1 MKMDMKKAFLMLI
14 CLMAGWANGV
24 GAEITHDTSVL
35 RVDSATFVGNGIANF
50 TQRIYVT
57 VCNLSNMDF
66 EGYFYLFRKNNTLF
80 DGQLNVRVAAGA
92 TKEVGIDF
100 EAWGA
105 GEFEYLVCADAD
117 GEAVLATVTTTF
129 QPYRLLNMKAD
140 FQIEMMTQENGENV
154 LYGKQVNGRIT
165 VKNNEPTPYFSRN
178 YMRLPRG
185 ISYRIEKA
193 GSSTETHI
201 GGDITGKPTFLTY
214 ELGPEATF
222 EKEFSVDCD
231 FNFYLEPNQKY
242 AMIASYAVV
251 GGRVDFDSIVFVPKD
266 GQATYWTVD
275 RQVKQLPSADVAQGG
290 WGLQVPPEAMAVDL
304 RLYGVKTTLPIVDVS
319 KANPNCI
326 YYIDYYGSMPEGLD
340 EKRIVVRGNEAL
352 NVNIDENHDFMCP
365 MSFKARHAYFRFTPD
380 CMSVPQPSEGSYL
393 FETLVLPFDITYANL
408 IDINASKKMAVIPN
422 DTTEVTEPSPIF
434 PYEENLLLA
443 WQYIGDAGDSLT
455 VSPVDLRTLRA
466 NNPYILSLRTRSC
479 IGFGGEDT
487 KVPATEPAVV
497 KGQQFDFVGTT
508 CARASTDTDYRYN
521 TFSNAFYVM
530 DTCDLIPPFRAFID
544 GSHATVAYDAL
555 KLPWNVRYWG
565 PDAPTEA
572 TTVASERAAATD
584 GEVYTLSGQHL
595 GTADVRS
602 LKPGLYIIGG
612 RKVAIK

>member
-1 MKMDMKKAFLMLI
+1 MEMDMKKAFLMLI

-100 EAWGA
+100 EALGA

-201 GGDITGKPTFLTY
+201 GGDINGEPTFLTY

-222 EKEFSVDCD
+222 EKDFSVDCN
-231 FNFYLEPNQKY
+231 FNFDLEPNQKY
-242 AMIASYAVV
+242 AMIASYAFI

-304 RLYGVKTTLPIVDVS
+304 RLYGVKTLPIVDVS

-380 CMSVPQPSEGSYL
+380 CMSVPQPLEGSYL

-408 IDINASKKMAVIPN
+408 IDINASKKMVVIPN

-466 NNPYILSLRTRSC
+466 NYPYILSLRTRSC

-508 CARASTDTDYRYN
+508 CARAATDTDYRYN
-521 TFSNAFYVM
+521 AFSNAFYVM

-555 KLPWNVRYWG
+555 KLPWSIRYWG

-572 TTVASERAAATD
+572 TTVTSARAVATD
-584 GEVYTLSGQHL
+584 GEVYTLSGQRL
-595 GTADVRS
+595 GTTDVRS

>member
-80 DGQLNVRVAAGA
+80 DDGQLNVRVAAGA

-117 GEAVLATVTTTF
+117 GKAVLATVTTTF

-140 FQIEMMTQENGENV
+140 FQIGMMTQENGENV

-201 GGDITGKPTFLTY
+201 GGDINGEPTFLTY

-222 EKEFSVDCD
+222 EKDFSVDCN
-231 FNFYLEPNQKY
+231 FNFDLEPNQKY
-242 AMIASYAVV
+242 AMIASYAFI

-304 RLYGVKTTLPIVDVS
+304 RLYGVKTLPIVDVS

-408 IDINASKKMAVIPN
+408 IDINASKKMVVIPN

-466 NNPYILSLRTRSC
+466 NYPYILSLRTRSC

-508 CARASTDTDYRYN
+508 CARAATDTDYRYN
-521 TFSNAFYVM
+521 AFSNAFYVM
-530 DTCDLIPPFRAFID
+530 YTDDLIPPFRAFID

>member
-140 FQIEMMTQENGENV
+140 FKIGMMTQENGENV
-154 LYGKQVNGRIT
+154 LYGNQVNGRIM

-185 ISYRIEKA
+185 VSYRIEKV
-193 GSSTETHI
+193 GSSTEYRI
-201 GGDITGKPTFLTY
+201 SGEPTFLTY

-408 IDINASKKMAVIPN
+408 IDINASKKMVVIPN

-466 NNPYILSLRTRSC
+466 NYPYILSLRTRSC

-508 CARASTDTDYRYN
+508 CARAATDTDYRYN
-521 TFSNAFYVM
+521 AFSNAFYVM
-530 DTCDLIPPFRAFID
+530 YTDDLIPPFRAFID

-555 KLPWNVRYWG
+555 KLPWSIRYWG

-572 TTVASERAAATD
+572 TSVTSASAAATD
-584 GEVYTLSGQHL
+584 GAVYTLSGQHL
-595 GTADVRS
+595 GTTDVRS

>member
-129 QPYRLLNMKAD
+129 QPYRLLNVKAD
-140 FQIEMMTQENGENV
+140 FKIGMMTQENGENV
-154 LYGKQVNGRIT
+154 LYGNQVNGRIM

-185 ISYRIEKA
+185 VSYRIEKV
-193 GSSTETHI
+193 GSSTEYRI
-201 GGDITGKPTFLTY
+201 SGEPTFLTY

-222 EKEFSVDCD
+222 EKEFSFDYD

-242 AMIASYAVV
+242 AMIASYATV
-251 GGRVDFDSIVFVPKD
+251 GGRVDFDSIVFVPKN
-266 GQATYWTVD
+266 GKFTYWTKD
-275 RQVKQLPSADVAQGG
+275 RQVKPLPLKENS
-290 WGLQVPPEAMAVDL
+290 LQVPFEAVAVDL
-304 RLYGVKTTLPIVDVS
+304 RRKMPDGDIGLIESLRYGIDVS
-319 KANPNCI
+319 EAQPNCLFYQDFFNEYAGI
-326 YYIDYYGSMPEGLD
+326 GSGQIIVCEG
-340 EKRIVVRGNEAL
+340 EAL

-466 NNPYILSLRTRSC
+466 NYPYILSLRTRSC

-508 CARASTDTDYRYN
+508 CARAATDTDYRYN

>member
-1 MKMDMKKAFLMLI
+1 MEMDMKKAFLMLI

-80 DGQLNVRVAAGA
+80 DDGQLNVRVAAGA

-140 FQIEMMTQENGENV
+140 FQIGMMTQENGENV

-304 RLYGVKTTLPIVDVS
+304 RLYGVKTLPIVDVS

-326 YYIDYYGSMPEGLD
+326 YYIDYYGSLPEGLD

-408 IDINASKKMAVIPN
+408 IDINASKKMVVIPN

-466 NNPYILSLRTRSC
+466 NYPYILSLRTRSC

-508 CARASTDTDYRYN
+508 CARAATDTDYRYN
-521 TFSNAFYVM
+521 AFSNAFYVM

-555 KLPWNVRYWG
+555 KLPWSIRYWG

>member
-1 MKMDMKKAFLMLI
+1 
-14 CLMAGWANGV
+14 
-24 GAEITHDTSVL
+24 
-35 RVDSATFVGNGIANF
+35 
-50 TQRIYVT
+50 
-57 VCNLSNMDF
+57 
-66 EGYFYLFRKNNTLF
+66 
-80 DGQLNVRVAAGA
+80 
-92 TKEVGIDF
+92 
-100 EAWGA
+100 
-105 GEFEYLVCADAD
+105 
-117 GEAVLATVTTTF
+117 
-129 QPYRLLNMKAD
+129 
-140 FQIEMMTQENGENV
+140 
-154 LYGKQVNGRIT
+154 
-165 VKNNEPTPYFSRN
+165 
-178 YMRLPRG
+178 
-185 ISYRIEKA
+185 
-193 GSSTETHI
+193 
-201 GGDITGKPTFLTY
+201 
-214 ELGPEATF
+214 
-222 EKEFSVDCD
+222 
-231 FNFYLEPNQKY
+231 
-242 AMIASYAVV
+242 
-251 GGRVDFDSIVFVPKD
+251 
-266 GQATYWTVD
+266 
-275 RQVKQLPSADVAQGG
+275 
-290 WGLQVPPEAMAVDL
+290 
-304 RLYGVKTTLPIVDVS
+304 
-319 KANPNCI
+319 
-326 YYIDYYGSMPEGLD
+326 MPEGLD

-380 CMSVPQPSEGSYL
+380 CMSVPQPLEGSYL

-466 NNPYILSLRTRSC
+466 NYPYILSLRTRSC
-479 IGFGGEDT
+479 IGFGGEGT
-487 KVPATEPAVV
+487 RVPATEPAVV

-508 CARASTDTDYRYN
+508 CARAATDTDYRYN
-521 TFSNAFYVM
+521 TFSNAFCVM
-530 DTCDLIPPFRAFID
+530 YTDDLIPPFRAFID

>member
-100 EAWGA
+100 EALGA

-117 GEAVLATVTTTF
+117 GKAVLATVTTTF

-140 FQIEMMTQENGENV
+140 FQIGMMTQENGENV

-380 CMSVPQPSEGSYL
+380 CMSVPQPLEGSYL

-466 NNPYILSLRTRSC
+466 NYPYILSLRTRSC
-479 IGFGGEDT
+479 IGFGGEGT
-487 KVPATEPAVV
+487 RVPATEPAVV

-508 CARASTDTDYRYN
+508 CARAATDTDYRYN
-521 TFSNAFYVM
+521 AFSNAFYVM
-530 DTCDLIPPFRAFID
+530 YTDDLIPPFRAFID

>member
-1 MKMDMKKAFLMLI
+1 LQ
-14 CLMAGWANGV
+14 GP
-24 GAEITHDTSVL
+24 
-35 RVDSATFVGNGIANF
+35 
-50 TQRIYVT
+50 
-57 VCNLSNMDF
+57 
-66 EGYFYLFRKNNTLF
+66 
-80 DGQLNVRVAAGA
+80 
-92 TKEVGIDF
+92 F
-100 EAWGA
+100 EA
-105 GEFEYLVCADAD
+105 V
-117 GEAVLATVTTTF
+117 
-129 QPYRLLNMKAD
+129 
-140 FQIEMMTQENGENV
+140 
-154 LYGKQVNGRIT
+154 
-165 VKNNEPTPYFSRN
+165 
-178 YMRLPRG
+178 
-185 ISYRIEKA
+185 
-193 GSSTETHI
+193 
-201 GGDITGKPTFLTY
+201 
-214 ELGPEATF
+214 
-222 EKEFSVDCD
+222 
-231 FNFYLEPNQKY
+231 
-242 AMIASYAVV
+242 
-251 GGRVDFDSIVFVPKD
+251 
-266 GQATYWTVD
+266 
-275 RQVKQLPSADVAQGG
+275 
-290 WGLQVPPEAMAVDL
+290 AVDL
-304 RLYGVKTTLPIVDVS
+304 RRKMPDGDIGLIESLKYGIDVS
-319 KANPNCI
+319 EAQPNCLFYQDFFNEYAGI
-326 YYIDYYGSMPEGLD
+326 GSGQIIVCEG
-340 EKRIVVRGNEAL
+340 EAL

-408 IDINASKKMAVIPN
+408 IDINASKKMVVIPN

-466 NNPYILSLRTRSC
+466 NYPYILSLRTRSC
-479 IGFGGEDT
+479 IGFGGEGT
-487 KVPATEPAVV
+487 RVPATEPAVV

-508 CARASTDTDYRYN
+508 CARAATDTDYRYN